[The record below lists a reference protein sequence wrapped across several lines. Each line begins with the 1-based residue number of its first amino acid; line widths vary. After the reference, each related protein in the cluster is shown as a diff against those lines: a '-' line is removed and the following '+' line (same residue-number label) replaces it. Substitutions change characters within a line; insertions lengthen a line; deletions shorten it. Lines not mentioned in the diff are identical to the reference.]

1 MSLAAGHPS
10 ASKESERMTTLFG
23 LLTLLPWVLASGLIL
38 LIALIARFYQ
48 VKYAELHVDAPV
60 QRTHYML
67 FAVPVSAFLIAAAR
81 YAWMG
86 DFAGD
91 LFADI
96 LTLCG
101 GIALGTLALRL
112 QHLMTG
118 GRR

>member
-1 MSLAAGHPS
+1 MTVLFRLLA
-10 ASKESERMTTLFG
+10 
-23 LLTLLPWVLASGLIL
+23 LLPWFLISGLIL

-48 VKYAELHVDAPV
+48 IKYTDLYVDAPR
-60 QRTHYML
+60 QRTYAPL
-67 FAVPVSAFLIAAAR
+67 FALPGLAFLIAGIR
-81 YAWMG
+81 YAWLG

-96 LTLCG
+96 LILCG
-101 GIALGTLALRL
+101 GLALAALALRL